1 MNPTCLFT
9 SVVIS
14 GIAVAV
20 ALSAAPASA
29 TPITYH
35 AQLTGAAED
44 PPNVSPGVGNVVV
57 TFDDA
62 AHTLR
67 VVADFSALS
76 APVTVAHIHCCTLHP
91 GTGNAGVATTMPT
104 FPGFPSGVTVG
115 NYDATFDLTDLG
127 SYRALFVADNGG
139 TAAGAEAALGAGL
152 AAGKAYF
159 NIHTTA
165 FPGGEIRG
173 FLVPEPASLALLGIG
188 LLGLAML
195 RCRWPA

>member
-1 MNPTCLFT
+1 MNQTRLFA
-9 SVVIS
+9 SVVLA
-14 GIAVAV
+14 GIATAV

-44 PPNVSPGVGNVVV
+44 PANASPGVGNAVV

-67 VVADFSALS
+67 VVVDFSTLS
-76 APVTVAHIHCCTLHP
+76 APVTVAHIHCCTLHS
-91 GTGNAGVATTMPT
+91 GTGIVGVATTTPT
-104 FPGFPSGVTVG
+104 FPGFPSGVTAG
-115 NYDATFDLTDLG
+115 SYDTLFDLTDLA
-127 SYRALFVADNGG
+127 SYRPGFVADHGG
-139 TAAGAEAALGAGL
+139 TAAGAEAALGVGL
-152 AAGKAYF
+152 AAGKAYL
-159 NIHTTA
+159 NIHTTTFA
-165 FPGGEIRG
+165 GGEIRG